1 MLPGRARLPASLR
14 RARRARARGLVVLG
28 WLALGVLPQAGCGDG
43 RPSESLGPA
52 DGPVPGVSPAAPA
65 GAGLSAFR
73 FRSDPGGVRSVI
85 PLEQV
90 QQGIPGPAPRDR
102 IPALLEPRLVDL
114 AEARHVRQDERVL
127 VFVAGDEAHA
137 YPVRMLDAHE
147 LVNDRVGGVPVL
159 VTWCPLCSS
168 AAAFDR
174 RVAGAER
181 TFGVSGFLWR
191 SDVLMYDHA
200 SETFWS
206 QVGARAVVGPLAGTP
221 LGLLPLESMSL
232 AAFAAAWPHG
242 RVLGPVQ
249 AGRSPADYLRDPYA
263 AYRAQPGLMFDSGPL
278 DGRLPAKEE
287 VLGIAHGGAAWA
299 VPLARLRAGP
309 PGPWTVQVG
318 GARWTVHDDP
328 VHDRVRVLD
337 AAGALAPAWRCAWF
351 AWAAFH
357 PGTELAREAPAAR

>member
-1 MLPGRARLPASLR
+1 M
-14 RARRARARGLVVLG
+14 GLAAGLL
-28 WLALGVLPQAGCGDG
+28 LAAGCGG
-43 RPSESLGPA
+43 EAPRERPGP
-52 DGPVPGVSPAAPA
+52 PPAAPA
-65 GAGLSAFR
+65 AATATAQGAPAPGEVSAFR
-73 FRSDPGGVRSVI
+73 FRSDPARVRSLI

-90 QQGIPGPAPRDR
+90 LQGIPGPAPRDA
-102 IPALLEPRLVDL
+102 IPALLEPRLVDV
-114 AEARHVRQDERVL
+114 AEARHVRLDERVL

-174 RVAGAER
+174 RVAGLER

-206 QVGARAVVGPLAGTP
+206 QVDARAVVGPLAGTR
-221 LGLLPLESMSL
+221 LEVLPLESMSL
-232 AAFAAAWPHG
+232 SAFAEAWPHG

-263 AYRAQPGLMFDSGPL
+263 AYRAQPGLMFDIGLL
-278 DGRLPAKEE
+278 DGRLPPKEE

-309 PGPWTVQVG
+309 PGPWTVEVG
-318 GARWTVHDDP
+318 GARWTVQDDP
-328 VHDRVRVLD
+328 LHDRVRVLD
-337 AAGALAPAWRCAWF
+337 AAGRLAPALRCAWF

-357 PGTELAREAPAAR
+357 PGTQLAEQAPPPR